1 MVAFKS
7 PIRLADRFT
16 RRCSPKIIIFD
27 SVPHTTFRYTSESP
41 LFATST
47 CFNREILPMVH

>member
-27 SVPHTTFRYTSESP
+27 SVPHTTFSYTSESP